1 MNGTDTGANYV
12 VPVFPG
18 DHDRRTNAAGIL
30 SEDGESLVHSITD
43 PDVIDA
49 IAARLNG
56 IADEIRTNQDP
67 VTFGNI
73 VSGIDWGPHDP
84 PDDI

>member
-1 MNGTDTGANYV
+1 MKSTDIATEYI

-18 DHDRRTNAAGIL
+18 EHDERTNAAGIL
-30 SEDGESLVHSITD
+30 SEDGEQLILSIHD

-49 IAARLNG
+49 IAARLTG
-56 IADEIRTNQDP
+56 IADEIRTNQDRE
-67 VTFGNI
+67 TFGNI
-73 VSGIDWGPHDP
+73 VSGITWGPHDP

>member
-1 MNGTDTGANYV
+1 MTDTDLGAAYV

-30 SEDGESLVHSITD
+30 SEDGEHLVLSIRD
-43 PDVIDA
+43 PDLIDA
-49 IAARLNG
+49 IASRLTG
-56 IADEIRTNQDP
+56 IADEIRTNQDCE
-67 VTFGNI
+67 TFGNI
-73 VSGIDWGPHDP
+73 VSGITWGPHGP